1 MREVIVVCEGQTE
14 EVFVNEVLAPA
25 LWDRDV
31 LLSPRLIATSRH
43 SKGGSL
49 KGQRVLRF
57 LRNTL
62 RERGNTYVTTFFD
75 LYGLPSDFP
84 GRDETARD
92 TDPVNRA
99 IAVEAEFHT
108 AVIDVA
114 ECRPDRFLPHIQPYE
129 FEGLLFSDPE
139 RFADV
144 EPAWRRYVRQLG
156 AARQSVRSPE
166 HINDGSETHP
176 SARLE
181 KLLRPRY
188 NKVRHGRAVSA
199 RIGIDRMRAEC
210 AHFDEWMARVEALP
224 PLRPCA

>member
-14 EVFVNEVLAPA
+14 EVFVNEILAP
-25 LWDRDV
+25 V
-31 LLSPRLIATSRH
+31 LGEGNVFLSPRLISTSRH
-43 SKGGSL
+43 SKGGAL
-49 KGQRVLRF
+49 NAQRVLRF

-62 RERGNTYVTTFFD
+62 RERRNTYVTTLFD

-84 GRDETARD
+84 GRAETAREI
-92 TDPVNRA
+92 DPVNQA
-99 IAVEAEFHT
+99 IAVESEFRS

-114 ECRPDRFLPHIQPYE
+114 ECRPCRFLPHIQPYE
-129 FEGLLFSDPE
+129 FEALLFSDPE

-144 EPAWRRYVRQLG
+144 EPAWRRYVRQLE

-166 HINDGSETHP
+166 YINDGSETHP

-181 KLLRPRY
+181 NLLRPRY

-210 AHFDEWMARVEALP
+210 AHFDDWMARVEALP

>member
-14 EVFVNEVLAPA
+14 EVFVNEILAP
-25 LWDRDV
+25 V
-31 LLSPRLIATSRH
+31 LGEGNVFLSPRLISTFRH
-43 SKGGSL
+43 SKSGAL
-49 KGQRVLRF
+49 NAQRVLRF

-62 RERGNTYVTTFFD
+62 RERRNTYVTTLFD

-84 GRDETARD
+84 GRAETAREI
-92 TDPVNRA
+92 DPVNQA
-99 IAVEAEFHT
+99 IAVESEFRS

-129 FEGLLFSDPE
+129 FEALLFSDPE

-144 EPAWRRYVRQLG
+144 E
-156 AARQSVRSPE
+156 AARRSVRSPE
-166 HINDGSETHP
+166 YINDGSETHP

-181 KLLRPRY
+181 NLLRPRY

-210 AHFDEWMARVEALP
+210 AHFDDWMARVEALP